1 MTKYIIYVKI
11 LIESEELMCVKC
23 ERKSK
28 RLGIPKGKFGK
39 VKFWAHRFLHDPIP
53 LFNDKRLNV
62 AIEAHLSRIEKA
74 RTKRP
79 KNAKDLA

>member
-1 MTKYIIYVKI
+1 
-11 LIESEELMCVKC
+11 MCVKC

-39 VKFWAHRFLHDPIP
+39 VKFWAHQFIHNSIP
-53 LFNDKRLNV
+53 LFADKRINV

-74 RTKRP
+74 RTKRR
-79 KNAKDLA
+79 KDGTT

>member
-1 MTKYIIYVKI
+1 
-11 LIESEELMCVKC
+11 MCVKC

-39 VKFWAHRFLHDPIP
+39 VKFWAHQFLHNPIP

-74 RTKRP
+74 RTNRTKRIVQ
-79 KNAKDLA
+79 KWTKGNSKLVWDENTEEWK